1 MSLLARFEGM
11 AEFLFTEAFKK
22 SASRLQPV
30 EIAKELVKAML
41 KNKQVS
47 ISQVYVPNIYRVY
60 LHPSDWGPIASFGD
74 AFLIELSK
82 YLFAEAERNEY
93 TFLTKPAIEL
103 HADETVNPRQM
114 VIEVD
119 FDDSI
124 VVDWGDEEKD
134 IQLENER
141 VRPNRSNWR
150 ESTTIF
156 RESVKTNLPVKD
168 IVGRNSDYFLEII
181 EGPDIGQSFSLQD
194 EEVIIG
200 RHGKCDLV
208 LHDPEISR
216 RHLKIASGGENG
228 WWLDDLGSTN
238 GTFVNGQRI
247 THHTTAP
254 GDRIT
259 IGQSVLVIQRSPLRD
274 DKLENY

>member
-1 MSLLARFEGM
+1 MSLLARFEGV

-22 SASRLQPV
+22 SSSRLQPV
-30 EIAKELVKAML
+30 EIAKELVKSMF

-60 LHPSDWGPIASFGD
+60 LHSNDWGPIASFGD
-74 AFLIELSK
+74 VFLIELSK
-82 YLFAEAERNEY
+82 YLFAEAERSEY

-103 HADETVNPRQM
+103 HVDDTVNPRQM

-124 VVDWGDEEKD
+124 VVDWGEEETD
-134 IQLENER
+134 LEPENEHP
-141 VRPNRSNWR
+141 RPNRSNWR
-150 ESTTIF
+150 ESTSIF
-156 RESVKTNLPVKD
+156 RESVMKNLPAEDV
-168 IVGRNSDYFLEII
+168 VRRNSDYFLEII
-181 EGPDIGQSFSLQD
+181 EGPDISQTFALQD

-200 RHGKCDLV
+200 RHGQCDLV

-216 RHLKIASGGENG
+216 RHLKIAPGGENG

-259 IGQSVLVIQRSPLRD
+259 LGQTVLVIQRSPLT
-274 DKLENY
+274 

>member
-30 EIAKELVKAML
+30 EIAKELVKTML
-41 KNKQVS
+41 RNKQIS

-60 LHPSDWGPIASFGD
+60 LHSSDWGPIASFGD

-82 YLFAEAERNEY
+82 YLFAEAERNGY

-103 HADETVNPRQM
+103 HADETVSPRQM
-114 VIEVD
+114 VIEVE

-124 VVDWGDEEKD
+124 VVDWGEGETDN
-134 IQLENER
+134 QLDNEL
-141 VRPNRSNWR
+141 VRPIQSNWR
-150 ESTTIF
+150 ESTSIF
-156 RESVKTNLPVKD
+156 RENVKTNLPDEEVFR
-168 IVGRNSDYFLEII
+168 RNSTYFLEII
-181 EGPDIGQSFSLQD
+181 EGPDIGHSFSLQD
-194 EEVIIG
+194 EDVIIG
-200 RHGKCDLV
+200 RHGQCDLV

-228 WWLDDLGSTN
+228 WVLDDLGSTN

-247 THHTTAP
+247 TRHTTAP
-254 GDRIT
+254 GDRIN
-259 IGQSVLVIQRSPLRD
+259 IGQSVLVIQRSPLT
-274 DKLENY
+274 

>member
-22 SASRLQPV
+22 SVSRLQPV

-41 KNKQVS
+41 KNKQIS

-60 LHPSDWGPIASFGD
+60 LHSKDWGPIASFGD

-82 YLFAEAERNEY
+82 YLFAEAERNGY

-103 HADETVNPRQM
+103 HADDTVNPRQM
-114 VIEVD
+114 IIEVD

-124 VVDWGDEEKD
+124 LVDWGDEGKEIGID
-134 IQLENER
+134 SEYLQLNQ
-141 VRPNRSNWR
+141 SNWR

-156 RESVKTNLPVKD
+156 RDGVKTNLPVKD
-168 IVGRNSDYFLEII
+168 TLGRNLDYFLEII
-181 EGPDIGQSFSLQD
+181 EGPDIGQSYSLQD

-200 RHGKCDLV
+200 RHGQCNLV
-208 LHDPEISR
+208 LHDLEVSR
-216 RHLKIASGGENG
+216 RHLKIAPGGDSG
-228 WWLDDLGSTN
+228 WWIDDLGSTN

-247 THHTTAP
+247 THHTIAP

-259 IGQSVLVIQRSPLRD
+259 IGQTVLVIQRSPLP
-274 DKLENY
+274 